1 MLDTIEVSCKT
12 KHNIRLLAHFLYDT
26 AFTLKSSSGGV
37 GAGPGTRFSDVAR
50 SDDLIRNESTHLAI
64 VLSQINLISAS
75 FKAYVS
81 TDSKF
86 KQNFK
91 L

>member
-37 GAGPGTRFSDVAR
+37 GAVPGTIFSD
-50 SDDLIRNESTHLAI
+50 LAI
-64 VLSQINLISAS
+64 HSRTGISHKLICPSEP
-75 FKAYVS
+75 
-81 TDSKF
+81 TH
-86 KQNFK
+86 
-91 L
+91 